1 MTINMLS
8 FLDFQITDYAS
19 AQLSGNMT
27 SKCSS
32 GGDCITV
39 ICIDDNPCEKFT
51 SNSNNGTEL
60 RNFLENKT
68 NVTLIPQEII

>member
-1 MTINMLS
+1 
-8 FLDFQITDYAS
+8 
-19 AQLSGNMT
+19 MT

-39 ICIDDNPCEKFT
+39 VCIDNNPCEKFT

-60 RNFLENKT
+60 LDFLKNKT
-68 NVTLIPQEII
+68 KVTLLPQEIV

>member
-1 MTINMLS
+1 MLV
-8 FLDFQITDYAS
+8 LVYVETTDYAR

-39 ICIDDNPCEKFT
+39 VCIDDQPCEKFT
-51 SNSNNGTEL
+51 SNSSNGTEL

-68 NVTLIPQEII
+68 KVTLIPQEII

>member
-1 MTINMLS
+1 MLI
-8 FLDFQITDYAS
+8 LVYVETTNYAR
-19 AQLSGNMT
+19 AQLSGKMT

-39 ICIDDNPCEKFT
+39 VCIDDNPCEKFT

-60 RNFLENKT
+60 LDFLKNKT
-68 NVTLIPQEII
+68 KVTLSPQEIV

>member
-8 FLDFQITDYAS
+8 FLDFQITDYAR

-39 ICIDDNPCEKFT
+39 VCIDDQPCET
-51 SNSNNGTEL
+51 IMSNSSNGTEL
-60 RNFLENKT
+60 LDFLENKT
-68 NVTLIPQEII
+68 KVTLIPQEII